1 MSFDRESLGIFS
13 TKFITIIVYNRM
25 SIKKSYLESENI
37 MIQVI
42 NALNAINAIIA
53 NDIKF
58 YEWCN
63 GSNDTGVTTL
73 I

>member
-1 MSFDRESLGIFS
+1 ML
-13 TKFITIIVYNRM
+13 
-25 SIKKSYLESENI
+25 
-37 MIQVI
+37 QVI
-42 NALNAINAIIA
+42 NTLNAINAIIA

>member
-1 MSFDRESLGIFS
+1 
-13 TKFITIIVYNRM
+13 
-25 SIKKSYLESENI
+25 

-42 NALNAINAIIA
+42 NALNATNAIIA

-63 GSNDTGVTTL
+63 GSNDTTGVTTL